1 MPNAEPIIEN
11 RPLALARQA
20 GLGFLYWLAFLLV
33 LEPDNLLRILHA
45 HASGFSWSEE
55 VLRIGGASLLGALST
70 PLVLAMVRRFPIEG
84 PRWWR
89 AAAIEAASS
98 AAIAAGLVFISCVL
112 AGWMLPSE
120 HRPFLVALEDVLVS
134 NWLLLV
140 YCIAGLVAIA
150 HALRFFREARD
161 GRRAHEAAV
170 ANVAREYLSRV
181 SVKTRGRVTLLE
193 LDHVDWIE
201 TQGNYLALHVGTAVH
216 LIRES
221 LARFEEG
228 LDPARFARIHRRM
241 IVAVDRIGEIAP
253 LGAGDAALRLKD
265 GTELRVSRSFR
276 DRLPV

>member
-1 MPNAEPIIEN
+1 MPNADPAAET
-11 RPLALARQA
+11 RAAALAREIA
-20 GLGFLYWLAFLLV
+20 LGFLYWLAFLLV
-33 LEPDNLLRILHA
+33 LEPDNVVRILHA
-45 HASGFSWSEE
+45 HASGFSWGEE
-55 VLRIGGASLLGALST
+55 VLRIGGASLLGALAT

-89 AAAIEAASS
+89 AVLVEAAGS
-98 AAIAAGLVFISCVL
+98 AGLAALLVFISCVL
-112 AGWMLPSE
+112 AAWVLPSE
-120 HRPFLVALEDVLVS
+120 RRPFLVALEDVFVS

-150 HALRFFREARD
+150 HALRFFREAQD

-170 ANVAREYLSRV
+170 ANVARDYLTRV
-181 SVKTRGRVTLLE
+181 SVKTRGRVSLVE
-193 LDHVDWIE
+193 LDSVDWIE

-241 IVAVDRIGEIAP
+241 IVAVDRIGDIAP
-253 LGAGDAALRLKD
+253 LGAGDASLRLKD